1 MKSLI
6 RIGPTLCDENSYLLK
21 NLGHPLVNFI
31 NIICANISYERHFG
45 SFFSTYVH
53 ITLMKLTPGV
63 LNVILLDAVEGLL
76 SHPDLSLNF
85 GTFTVRNNLPYAVA
99 QTTGSTAVV

>member
-1 MKSLI
+1 M
-6 RIGPTLCDENSYLLK
+6 
-21 NLGHPLVNFI
+21 
-31 NIICANISYERHFG
+31 
-45 SFFSTYVH
+45 
-53 ITLMKLTPGV
+53 LMKLTPGV

-99 QTTGSTAVV
+99 QTTGDRTGLATGSSLYKKHVLRNWLIYVILSKTT